1 MSEDLEQ
8 FRNKI
13 ESYNQDQLE
22 EILVTLNKLKFPD
35 KFEVVK
41 EVLAQQ
47 TGRTL
52 KEDQSEKDAQLDQEI
67 DKESESVVKTDELV
81 KEEPEVSP
89 LQNAPYSRKRTVS
102 SVKHK
107 AGPIDNQ
114 AGLLQSM
121 SPLLVILVVLTSL
134 ISVYVM
140 LQTFT
145 SLPGKSFI
153 TKLANK
159 ISTVKTTEYKSKKIP
174 APVHSVLAENK
185 S

>member
-22 EILVTLNKLKFPD
+22 EVLVTLNKLKFPD

-47 TGRTL
+47 TGRVL
-52 KEDQSEKDAQLDQEI
+52 KEEQSEKDAQLDQEV
-67 DKESESVVKTDELV
+67 DKESESIVKKDELV
-81 KEEPEVSP
+81 KDELEGPP
-89 LQNAPYSRKRTVS
+89 LQNTHYSRKRTVS
-102 SVKHK
+102 SVKPK
-107 AGPIDNQ
+107 AEPIDNQ
-114 AGLLQSM
+114 AGLQSM

-145 SLPGKSFI
+145 SLPGKNFI

-159 ISTVKTTEYKSKKIP
+159 VSITKTTECKSKKIP
-174 APVHSVLAENK
+174 APIHSVPAENQ